1 MTETSDQEN
10 NNNNNTSNTETENAE
25 SDSETIQNRKQTH
38 TQTRRRS
45 SFQLRHRK
53 HKRKHHTVHLRDGRT
68 MDYLVDGPRELE
80 KDPSQI
86 KASGLPVVFAFHGM
100 YLSGESLI
108 QTDHYREL
116 KQQLSL
122 SSRSVNGSKNL
133 STVAI
138 ASTSTSISTSNTT
151 RFTTTTTP
159 IPNSP
164 DYVVIAVNRAGYH
177 GSSPVTLGE
186 YSYREFALD
195 IREIAD
201 ALQISRFG
209 VVGHSSGGPNALACA
224 AILGPARVGAFGTL
238 ASDPEYSRFDDI
250 PYDPLLDCC
259 IGVCLPRVLGM
270 CLPCL
275 RVSNGMRNDYLLER
289 QDYSFECESIEQPGV
304 VIAGEADH
312 LLPGW
317 LTKRVID
324 RLANARYRVVPG
336 AGHEDLLEDQT
347 LDAAYRSVIQLM
359 TATSTN
365 GGEDWDN
372 LPITQLIRAREQRNQ
387 QWQQQQ

>member
-10 NNNNNTSNTETENAE
+10 NKNKNNNKTINTETENAE
-25 SDSETIQNRKQTH
+25 NDSESIQNRK
-38 TQTRRRS
+38 QTRRRS
-45 SFQLRHRK
+45 SFHLLHHK

-80 KDPSQI
+80 NDPSQI

-108 QTDHYREL
+108 QTDHYREH
-116 KQQLSL
+116 KQQEHH
-122 SSRSVNGSKNL
+122 SSETIV
-133 STVAI
+133 
-138 ASTSTSISTSNTT
+138 STSTTT
-151 RFTTTTTP
+151 RSTPKTTTP
-159 IPNSP
+159 VANSP

-195 IREIAD
+195 IQEIAD
-201 ALQISRFG
+201 ALQIKRFG

-224 AILGPARVGAFGTL
+224 AILGTARIGAFGTL

-250 PYDPLLDCC
+250 PYNPVMDCC
-259 IGVCLPRVLGM
+259 IGVWLPRVLGM

-289 QDYSFECESIEQPGV
+289 QDYPFECESIAQPGV
-304 VIAGEADH
+304 VLAGEADQ

-317 LTKRVID
+317 LTQRVVD
-324 RLANARYRVVPG
+324 RLPNARYQVLPG
-336 AGHEDLLEDQT
+336 AGHEDLLEDQA

-365 GGEDWDN
+365 DGGEDWDN
-372 LPITQLIRAREQRNQ
+372 LPITQLIRAREQIK
-387 QWQQQQ
+387 QQQ